1 MRKVNV
7 RQARKRLSEL
17 LDDAERGE
25 SVIIE
30 RRGRPVARLV
40 PAGRKAS
47 TKFPDL
53 KEFRASIQVRGK
65 AMSREVIDARERE
78 RY

>member
-1 MRKVNV
+1 MRRINV
-7 RQARKRLSEL
+7 RQAREKLSEL
-17 LDDAERGE
+17 LDEAERGE

-40 PAGRKAS
+40 PAGRRTTA
-47 TKFPDL
+47 KFPDL
-53 KEFRASIQVRGK
+53 SEFRAGIRIKGK
-65 AMSREVIDARERE
+65 PMSRTVIEAREQE